1 MEFEI
6 LTQDG
11 TESNLEYFE
20 SLFFNLHGRDIE
32 FVKVDS
38 LGADKIKIIS
48 LDSFNNLNDKR
59 KISRFFIFYF
69 SSKATSKEIDDLT
82 TLGKTTPECLGI
94 FDLDKE
100 YGLYTPFVDNFLSQ
114 LSLLESQKSILKKL
128 NGVIQT
134 ILGQLQRVKGI
145 HDKMVPVRSEVV
157 RGVSINS
164 RFCAGTSSGG
174 EFFDF
179 FKSGTKLWLFSLN
192 ASSYIT
198 IAAFLSLIDT
208 WKSQNEL
215 SSQFVR
221 QSLDSARKE
230 FEGLG
235 DVSLLVL
242 SIDLSSFKLTSFNL
256 GQHDIF
262 SKDKVVIARNDNTFP
277 SKCDEYKESTYQ
289 LTRGEQIVILSPG
302 FYKNTGDMID
312 SQTSFNF
319 LKNNWSSGTDLIQEL
334 TFQTKKKFNDLDF
347 LPYDQT
353 IFTIGVDKNVIAK
366 V

>member
-1 MEFEI
+1 MEVEI

-11 TESNLEYFE
+11 TESNIAYFE
-20 SLFFNLHGRDIE
+20 SLFFNLHGRDVE

-38 LGADKIKIIS
+38 FSADKIKLIS
-48 LDSFNNLNDKR
+48 LESFNELSDKR
-59 KISRFFIFYF
+59 KISRFFIFYY
-69 SSKATSKEIDDLT
+69 SSKISSKQVDELN

-94 FDLDKE
+94 FDLDLD
-100 YGLYTPFVDNFLSQ
+100 YGLYAPFVDNFLSQ
-114 LSLLESQKSILKKL
+114 MSLLDSQKSILKKL

-145 HDKMVPVRSEVV
+145 HDKMVPVRSEVI

-179 FKSGTKLWLFSLN
+179 FKSGSKIWLFSLN

-198 IAAFLSLIDT
+198 IASFLSLIDT
-208 WKSQNEL
+208 WKSQSEL
-215 SSQFVR
+215 TSEFVR
-221 QSLDSARKE
+221 QSLESARKE

-242 SIDLSSFKLTSFNL
+242 SVDLGTFKMTSFNL
-256 GQHDIF
+256 GQHDII

-277 SKCDEYKESTYQ
+277 SKCAEYKESSYQ

-302 FYKNTGDMID
+302 FYKNTADSID

-319 LKNNWSSGTDLIQEL
+319 LKNNWSTGTDLIQEL
-334 TFQTKKKFNDLDF
+334 TFQTKKKYNDLDF

-353 IFTIGVDKNVIAK
+353 IFTIGVDKNVITK